1 MILYD
6 FIMNV
11 RSTFLPVGG
20 VGLVAVHLLHKK
32 EHVAKELIDY
42 YFRHFRNKK
51 VPLLIL
57 YPFRPN
63 FYRQMGFGYGTKI
76 NEYRVRSSAFKR
88 GKVKSH
94 LRFLDETNIE
104 GLLDCYNRS
113 VQRIHGMVLGSPRE
127 FEYLFMSSTHY
138 VVGYEKNNS
147 IKGFLA
153 FHFER
158 KVSQEITSIRVSH
171 LIFDDR
177 DALGEMLTFVHT
189 QLDQF
194 EWVTITTHDETFHH
208 LLSDPRNAS
217 RNIIPHVHH
226 ESNVQAV
233 GLMYRVLD
241 VAGLFGALDDVR
253 FGDVS
258 CRLRIDVKD
267 SFLAENEVETI
278 IHFQNGRPILGEYDY
293 EVSIEL
299 DISDFSSL
307 VMGVISF
314 KKLYQY
320 GLAKISD
327 LSFLETIHRLFWVE
341 DKPICLTRF

>member
-1 MILYD
+1 
-6 FIMNV
+6 
-11 RSTFLPVGG
+11 
-20 VGLVAVHLLHKK
+20 
-32 EHVAKELIDY
+32 
-42 YFRHFRNKK
+42 
-51 VPLLIL
+51 
-57 YPFRPN
+57 
-63 FYRQMGFGYGTKI
+63 
-76 NEYRVRSSAFKR
+76 
-88 GKVKSH
+88 
-94 LRFLDETNIE
+94 
-104 GLLDCYNRS
+104 
-113 VQRIHGMVLGSPRE
+113 MVLGSPRE
-127 FEYLFMSSTHY
+127 LEYLFMSSTHY